1 MQLRTAGVTWQE
13 IEGELVILDLERSV
27 YLTTNGSGALLTK
40 LLVQERTEGDLAD
53 ALVDEFSIDRETAL
67 RDVRAFVDS
76 LTQKKLL
83 A

>member
-1 MQLRTAGVTWQE
+1 MRLRTAGVTWQE
-13 IEGELVILDLERSV
+13 IDGELVILDMERSV

-40 LLVQERTEGDLAD
+40 LLAQDRTEGDLAD
-53 ALVDEFSIDRETAL
+53 ALVDEFSIDHETAL

>member
-1 MQLRTAGVTWQE
+1 MRTAGVTWQE